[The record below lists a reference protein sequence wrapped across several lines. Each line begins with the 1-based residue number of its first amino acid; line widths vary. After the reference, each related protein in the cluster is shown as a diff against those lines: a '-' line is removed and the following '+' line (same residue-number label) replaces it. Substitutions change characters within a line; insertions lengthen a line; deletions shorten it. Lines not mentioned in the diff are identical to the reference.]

1 MQAFFNKL
9 KRFNSVKVFCVVT
22 IITFTLALLAVFHA
36 FNKNSHIQISENIDG
51 IILSI
56 IFAFI
61 LVFFY
66 FYYYKI
72 LKSYTSVKS
81 QMIDFENALN
91 NINSTKDLIDKYGDL
106 KEKISKIPHI
116 CDIWNEFC
124 KTLII
129 EKNSAEEIVSIKNTA
144 QVEVYINKES
154 IIYQQTDINALE
166 TVPGVLTGFGLAGT
180 FIAITFSLMN
190 FDADPKKMQESI
202 EHLISGLS
210 VKFYSSLAGIL
221 TAIIYTIIKNILF
234 SGLENKLIKIQN
246 KLNKILPKQTIEN
259 YLASIDKRSIEFEK
273 YFVEQIKYS
282 KYNAQTLIKIFQKL
296 EVLHNNTDNKLN
308 EIYKEIEDQTGS
320 LKSFLIDMDF
330 SDAIKNAISDSI
342 TEAKPDIID
351 AINISLEKLDEVKN
365 ETFDKLEIMQN
376 QLISTLEELRSNLS
390 NSITNSLNNSLN
402 KLNEVIA
409 DLKNIKQESSA
420 SLVENLV
427 NEMKNIFSNLQDNF
441 TEAIVG
447 NSDDTIGNLQKSLQE
462 SSTYLSSLKDTFESF
477 MVNMQNQI
485 TSSNHQQNEAVKNT
499 INETIS
505 KVSEVNTS
513 IQTGITMQN
522 TQMSEMLNVLTQ
534 YTAEL
539 HSYETG
545 IRSNYKEL
553 TENIQKALVLQENI
567 INKNSNFVS
576 QLTGASEKINNSAVS
591 LSNASSQVS
600 NVISISKD
608 TANNLTN
615 SLYTANQINTDINN
629 TIKSNITLLKENYN
643 SMLVMKNTIEGL
655 SANLAQNMNE
665 FADKSVDF
673 QKNMFSEFA
682 KGASSALGTLKS
694 AIETQTELVEE
705 LSDNL
710 DRIGK

>member
-1 MQAFFNKL
+1 MSFLEKL
-9 KRFNSVKVFCVVT
+9 KQFNSVKVFCTIVILTFIGALTAVVHS
-22 IITFTLALLAVFHA
+22 FY
-36 FNKNSHIQISENIDG
+36 KNNNPNESILNIDWV
-51 IILSI
+51 ILLI
-56 IFAFI
+56 IFVLI
-61 LVFFY
+61 LGF
-66 FYYYKI
+66 FYYYYKKF
-72 LKSYTSVKS
+72 LDSYTTIKI
-81 QMIDFENALN
+81 QMNAFNNALN
-91 NINSTKDLIDKYGDL
+91 NVNSIRDFIENYESIKNN
-106 KEKISKIPHI
+106 ISKIPHI
-116 CDIWNEFC
+116 CYIWNEFC
-124 KTLII
+124 ETLII
-129 EKNSAEEIVSIKNTA
+129 ERNKSEQIISIKNTA

-154 IIYQQTDINALE
+154 IISQQTDMIALE
-166 TVPGVLTGFGLAGT
+166 TIPGVLTGLGLAGT
-180 FIAITFSLMN
+180 FIAITFALMDFKIN
-190 FDADPKKMQESI
+190 NNSI
-202 EHLISGLS
+202 AHMISGLS
-210 VKFYSSLAGIL
+210 VKFYSSLAGII
-221 TAIIYTIIKNILF
+221 TAIIYTIMKNVLC
-234 SGLENKLIKIQN
+234 SELEKELIKIQN
-246 KLNKILPKQTIEN
+246 KLNKILPKQTVEN
-259 YLASIDKRSIEFEK
+259 YLANIDKRIYLQTQLNKRNLELFDDLLK
-273 YFVEQIKYS
+273 KLDTIQIG
-282 KYNAQTLIKIFQKL
+282 
-296 EVLHNNTDNKLN
+296 TDNKLN
-308 EIYKEIEDQTGS
+308 DIYKEIEDQTGS
-320 LKSFLIDMDF
+320 LKSFLTDMDF
-330 SDAIKNAISDSI
+330 SDAIKNAISESI
-342 TEAKPDIID
+342 SNAKPDLID
-351 AINISLEKLDEVKN
+351 AISISLDKLDEVKN

-427 NEMKNIFSNLQDNF
+427 NELKNIFSNMQDNF

-522 TQMSEMLNVLTQ
+522 TQMSEMLNVLTK
-534 YTAEL
+534 YTTEL

-608 TANNLTN
+608 TANNLIN

-655 SANLAQNMNE
+655 SANLAQNMND

-705 LSDNL
+705 LSYNL

>member
-1 MQAFFNKL
+1 MSFLEKL
-9 KRFNSVKVFCVVT
+9 KQFNSVKVFCVVT
-22 IITFTLALLAVFHA
+22 ISTFTLSLLAIFHA
-36 FNKNSHIQISENIDG
+36 FNKSQNIQISENIDG

-56 IFAFI
+56 IFAII

-91 NINSTKDLIDKYGDL
+91 NINSTKDLIDKYDDL
-106 KEKISKIPHI
+106 KKKINKIPHI

-124 KTLII
+124 ETLLI
-129 EKNSAEEIVSIKNTA
+129 EKNSAKEIVSIKNTA

-154 IIYQQTDINALE
+154 IIYQQTDMNALE
-166 TVPGVLTGFGLAGT
+166 TVPGILTGLGLAGT
-180 FIAITFSLMN
+180 FIAITFALMN
-190 FDADPKKMQESI
+190 FEANPEKIQTSI

-210 VKFYSSLAGIL
+210 VKFYSSLAGII
-221 TAIIYTIIKNILF
+221 TAIIYTIIKNTLF
-234 SGLENKLIKIQN
+234 SGLESKLIKIQN

-259 YLASIDKRSIEFEK
+259 YLANIDKRIYLQTQLNKRNLELFDNLLK
-273 YFVEQIKYS
+273 KLDTIQI
-282 KYNAQTLIKIFQKL
+282 
-296 EVLHNNTDNKLN
+296 VTDNKLN
-308 EIYKEIEDQTGS
+308 DIYKEIEDQTGS
-320 LKSFLIDMDF
+320 LKSFLTDMDF
-330 SDAIKNAISDSI
+330 SDAIKNAISESI
-342 TEAKPDIID
+342 SNAKPDLID
-351 AINISLEKLDEVKN
+351 AISISLDKLDEVKN
-365 ETFDKLEIMQN
+365 ETFGKLEIMQN

-427 NEMKNIFSNLQDNF
+427 NELKNIFSNMQDNF

-522 TQMSEMLNVLTQ
+522 TQMSEMLNVLTK
-534 YTAEL
+534 YTTEL

-655 SANLAQNMNE
+655 SANLAQNMNN

>member
-1 MQAFFNKL
+1 MSFLEKL
-9 KRFNSVKVFCVVT
+9 KQFNSVKVFYIFLISNFILVEY
-22 IITFTLALLAVFHA
+22 TL
-36 FNKNSHIQISENIDG
+36 IQIFCRITQEKTDG
-51 IILSI
+51 IILLITFLI
-56 IFAFI
+56 IFS
-61 LVFFY
+61 FFY
-66 FYYYKI
+66 FYYAKF
-72 LKSYTSVKS
+72 LDSYTAIES
-81 QMIDFENALN
+81 QMTDFENALN
-91 NINSTKDLIDKYGDL
+91 NINSTKDLIDRYGDL
-106 KEKISKIPHI
+106 KDKIKKIPHI

-124 KTLII
+124 ETLLI
-129 EKNSAEEIVSIKNTA
+129 EKNSAKEIISIKNTA

-154 IIYQQTDINALE
+154 IIYQQTDMNALE
-166 TVPGVLTGFGLAGT
+166 TVPGILTGFGLAGT
-180 FIAITFSLMN
+180 FIAITFALMN
-190 FDADPKKMQESI
+190 FDADPNKMQESI

-210 VKFYSSLAGIL
+210 VKFYSSLAGIM

-234 SGLENKLIKIQN
+234 SGLESKLIKIQN
-246 KLNKILPKQTIEN
+246 KLNKILPKQTVEN
-259 YLASIDKRSIEFEK
+259 YLANIDKRIYLQTQLNKRNLELFDDLLK
-273 YFVEQIKYS
+273 KLDTIQIG
-282 KYNAQTLIKIFQKL
+282 
-296 EVLHNNTDNKLN
+296 TDNKLN
-308 EIYKEIEDQTGS
+308 DIYKEIEDQTGS
-320 LKSFLIDMDF
+320 LKSFLTDMDF
-330 SDAIKNAISDSI
+330 SDAIKNAISESI
-342 TEAKPDIID
+342 SNAKPDLID
-351 AINISLEKLDEVKN
+351 AISISLDKLDEVKN

-427 NEMKNIFSNLQDNF
+427 NELKNIFSNMQDNF

-655 SANLAQNMNE
+655 SANLAQNMND

-673 QKNMFSEFA
+673 QKNMFNEFA

>member
-1 MQAFFNKL
+1 MSFLEKL
-9 KRFNSVKVFCVVT
+9 KQFNSVKVFYIFLISNFILVEY
-22 IITFTLALLAVFHA
+22 TL
-36 FNKNSHIQISENIDG
+36 IQIFCRITQEKTDG
-51 IILSI
+51 IILLITFLI
-56 IFAFI
+56 IFS
-61 LVFFY
+61 FFY
-66 FYYYKI
+66 FYYAKF
-72 LKSYTSVKS
+72 LDSYTAIES
-81 QMIDFENALN
+81 QMTDFENALN
-91 NINSTKDLIDKYGDL
+91 NINSTKDLIDRYGDL
-106 KEKISKIPHI
+106 KDKIKKIPHI

-124 KTLII
+124 ETLLI
-129 EKNSAEEIVSIKNTA
+129 EKNSAKEIISIKNTA

-154 IIYQQTDINALE
+154 IIYQQTDMNALE
-166 TVPGVLTGFGLAGT
+166 TVPGILTGFGLAGT
-180 FIAITFSLMN
+180 FIAITFALMN
-190 FDADPKKMQESI
+190 FDADPNKMQESI

-210 VKFYSSLAGIL
+210 VKFYSSLAGIM

-234 SGLENKLIKIQN
+234 SGLESKLIKIQN
-246 KLNKILPKQTIEN
+246 KLNKILPKQTVEN
-259 YLASIDKRSIEFEK
+259 YLANIDKRIYLQTKLNKRNLELFDDLLK
-273 YFVEQIKYS
+273 KLDTIQIG
-282 KYNAQTLIKIFQKL
+282 
-296 EVLHNNTDNKLN
+296 TDNKLN
-308 EIYKEIEDQTGS
+308 DIYKEIEDQTGS
-320 LKSFLIDMDF
+320 LKSFLTDMDF
-330 SDAIKNAISDSI
+330 SDAIKNAISESI
-342 TEAKPDIID
+342 SNAKPDLID
-351 AINISLEKLDEVKN
+351 AISISLDKLDEVKN

-427 NEMKNIFSNLQDNF
+427 NELKNIFSNMQDNF

-591 LSNASSQVS
+591 L
-600 NVISISKD
+600 
-608 TANNLTN
+608 
-615 SLYTANQINTDINN
+615 
-629 TIKSNITLLKENYN
+629 
-643 SMLVMKNTIEGL
+643 
-655 SANLAQNMNE
+655 
-665 FADKSVDF
+665 
-673 QKNMFSEFA
+673 
-682 KGASSALGTLKS
+682 
-694 AIETQTELVEE
+694 
-705 LSDNL
+705 
-710 DRIGK
+710 

>member
-1 MQAFFNKL
+1 MSFLEKL
-9 KRFNSVKVFCVVT
+9 KQFNSVKVFCTIVILTFIAALTAVVHS
-22 IITFTLALLAVFHA
+22 FY
-36 FNKNSHIQISENIDG
+36 KNNNPNESILNIDWV
-51 IILSI
+51 ILLI
-56 IFAFI
+56 IFVLI
-61 LVFFY
+61 LGF
-66 FYYYKI
+66 FYYYYKKF
-72 LKSYTSVKS
+72 LDSYTTIKI
-81 QMIDFENALN
+81 QMNAFNNALN
-91 NINSTKDLIDKYGDL
+91 NVNSIRDFIENYESIKNN
-106 KEKISKIPHI
+106 ISKIPHI
-116 CDIWNEFC
+116 CYIWNEFC
-124 KTLII
+124 ETLII
-129 EKNSAEEIVSIKNTA
+129 ERNKSEQIISIKNTA

-154 IIYQQTDINALE
+154 IISQQTNMIALE
-166 TVPGVLTGFGLAGT
+166 TIPGVLTGLGLAGT
-180 FIAITFSLMN
+180 FIAITFALMDFKIDN
-190 FDADPKKMQESI
+190 NSI
-202 EHLISGLS
+202 AHMISGLS
-210 VKFYSSLAGIL
+210 VKFYSSLAGII
-221 TAIIYTIIKNILF
+221 TAIIYTIMKNVLC
-234 SGLENKLIKIQN
+234 SELEKELIKIQN

-259 YLASIDKRSIEFEK
+259 YLANIDKRIYLQTQLNKRNLELFDNLLK
-273 YFVEQIKYS
+273 KLDTIQI
-282 KYNAQTLIKIFQKL
+282 
-296 EVLHNNTDNKLN
+296 VTDNKLN
-308 EIYKEIEDQTGS
+308 DIYKEIEDQTGS
-320 LKSFLIDMDF
+320 LKSFLTDMDF
-330 SDAIKNAISDSI
+330 SDAIKNAISESI
-342 TEAKPDIID
+342 SNAKPDLID
-351 AINISLEKLDEVKN
+351 AISISLDKLDEVKN
-365 ETFDKLEIMQN
+365 ETFGKLEIMQN

-427 NEMKNIFSNLQDNF
+427 NELKNIFSNMQDNF

-447 NSDDTIGNLQKSLQE
+447 NSNDTIGNLQKSLQE
-462 SSTYLSSLKDTFESF
+462 SSTYLLSLKDTFESF

-485 TSSNHQQNEAVKNT
+485 TNSNQQQNEAVKNT

-522 TQMSEMLNVLTQ
+522 TQMSEMLNVLTK
-534 YTAEL
+534 YTTEL

-655 SANLAQNMNE
+655 SANLAQNMND

>member
-124 KTLII
+124 ETLII
-129 EKNSAEEIVSIKNTA
+129 EKNSAKEIISIKNTA

-154 IIYQQTDINALE
+154 IIYQQTDMNALE
-166 TVPGVLTGFGLAGT
+166 TVPGILTGFGLAGT
-180 FIAITFSLMN
+180 FIAITFALMN
-190 FDADPKKMQESI
+190 FDADPEKIQTSI

-210 VKFYSSLAGIL
+210 VKFYSSLAGII
-221 TAIIYTIIKNILF
+221 TAIIYTIIKNTLF
-234 SGLENKLIKIQN
+234 SGLESKLIKIQN

-259 YLASIDKRSIEFEK
+259 YLANIDKRIYLQTQLNKRNLELFDNLLK
-273 YFVEQIKYS
+273 KLDTIQI
-282 KYNAQTLIKIFQKL
+282 
-296 EVLHNNTDNKLN
+296 VTDNKLN
-308 EIYKEIEDQTGS
+308 DIYKEIEDQTGS
-320 LKSFLIDMDF
+320 LKSFLTDMDF
-330 SDAIKNAISDSI
+330 SDAIKNAISESI
-342 TEAKPDIID
+342 SNAKPDLID
-351 AINISLEKLDEVKN
+351 AISISLDKLDEVKN

-390 NSITNSLNNSLN
+390 NSITSSLNNSLN

>member
-1 MQAFFNKL
+1 MSFLEKL
-9 KRFNSVKVFCVVT
+9 KQFNSVKVFYIFLISNFILVEY
-22 IITFTLALLAVFHA
+22 TL
-36 FNKNSHIQISENIDG
+36 IQIFCRITQEKTDG
-51 IILSI
+51 IILLITFLI
-56 IFAFI
+56 IFS
-61 LVFFY
+61 FFY
-66 FYYYKI
+66 FYYAKF
-72 LKSYTSVKS
+72 LDSYTAIES
-81 QMIDFENALN
+81 QMTDFENALN
-91 NINSTKDLIDKYGDL
+91 NINSTKDLIDRYGDL
-106 KEKISKIPHI
+106 KDKIKKIPHI

-124 KTLII
+124 ETLLI
-129 EKNSAEEIVSIKNTA
+129 EKNSAKEIISIKNTA

-154 IIYQQTDINALE
+154 IIYQQTDMNALE
-166 TVPGVLTGFGLAGT
+166 TVPGILTGFGLAGT
-180 FIAITFSLMN
+180 FIAITFALMN
-190 FDADPKKMQESI
+190 FDADPNKMQESI

-210 VKFYSSLAGIL
+210 VKFYSSLAGIM

-234 SGLENKLIKIQN
+234 SGLESKLIKIQN
-246 KLNKILPKQTIEN
+246 KLNKILPKQTVEN
-259 YLASIDKRSIEFEK
+259 YLANIDKRIYLQTQLNKRNLELFDNLLK
-273 YFVEQIKYS
+273 KLDTIQI
-282 KYNAQTLIKIFQKL
+282 
-296 EVLHNNTDNKLN
+296 VTDNKLN
-308 EIYKEIEDQTGS
+308 DIYKEIEDQTGS
-320 LKSFLIDMDF
+320 LKSFLTDMDF
-330 SDAIKNAISDSI
+330 SDAIKNAISESI
-342 TEAKPDIID
+342 SNAKPDLID
-351 AINISLEKLDEVKN
+351 AISISLDKLDEVKN
-365 ETFDKLEIMQN
+365 ETFGKLEIMQN

-427 NEMKNIFSNLQDNF
+427 NELKNIFSNMQDNF

-655 SANLAQNMNE
+655 SANLAQNMND

-673 QKNMFSEFA
+673 QKNMFNEFA